1 MFEHLATSLGADESQ
16 LEEVLTTYVPV
27 IDYDCERAA
36 INRFEDKCEK
46 LTDYSLKYVRFLV
59 TVCESGITTDEFMGI
74 IDRVC
79 E

>member
-1 MFEHLATSLGADESQ
+1 LGADESQ

-36 INRFEDKCEK
+36 INRFEDKYEK

-59 TVCESGITTDEFMGI
+59 TVCESGYNIPLSPI
-74 IDRVC
+74 IFLALQPMNSW